1 MRYQMKNGSLLPQT
15 QEAGTE
21 DAGIGQRIGVFG
33 LEQAT
38 AAADFGL
45 SPLFLAEAFE
55 NHSTRVECH
64 DHLDLFCI
72 HTLAHVGQTD
82 SISTVFVFLQRE
94 NMLFACKEPQRVI
107 AMMERIRKD
116 DNADQSFGRVLCDFF
131 KILLEKDTPRLEG
144 IEQEITSL
152 EDEILLDRQKV
163 DYVRRII
170 VLRKRLMV
178 LRRYYEQLLDVFS
191 YIDGN
196 ENGLFDKRSL
206 RAFRILA
213 GKADRL
219 YHNVLG
225 LRDYV
230 TQIREAYQAEVD
242 INLNTTMKIFTV
254 ITAIFLPL
262 TLVAGWYGM
271 NFNMPEYQSP
281 YGYPIVIAVSL
292 IVVAACLLFFKKRK
306 WF

>member
-38 AAADFGL
+38 AAAADFGL

-72 HTLAHVGQTD
+72 HTLAHAGQTD

-131 KILLEKDTPRLEG
+131 KILLEKDTPRVEG
-144 IEQEITSL
+144 IQQEITL
-152 EDEILLDRQKV
+152 
-163 DYVRRII
+163 
-170 VLRKRLMV
+170 
-178 LRRYYEQLLDVFS
+178 
-191 YIDGN
+191 
-196 ENGLFDKRSL
+196 
-206 RAFRILA
+206 
-213 GKADRL
+213 
-219 YHNVLG
+219 
-225 LRDYV
+225 
-230 TQIREAYQAEVD
+230 
-242 INLNTTMKIFTV
+242 
-254 ITAIFLPL
+254 
-262 TLVAGWYGM
+262 
-271 NFNMPEYQSP
+271 
-281 YGYPIVIAVSL
+281 SL
-292 IVVAACLLFFKKRK
+292 IHI
-306 WF
+306 

>member
-1 MRYQMKNGSLLPQT
+1 M
-15 QEAGTE
+15 
-21 DAGIGQRIGVFG
+21 
-33 LEQAT
+33 
-38 AAADFGL
+38 
-45 SPLFLAEAFE
+45 
-55 NHSTRVECH
+55 
-64 DHLDLFCI
+64 
-72 HTLAHVGQTD
+72 
-82 SISTVFVFLQRE
+82 
-94 NMLFACKEPQRVI
+94 
-107 AMMERIRKD
+107 
-116 DNADQSFGRVLCDFF
+116 
-131 KILLEKDTPRLEG
+131 
-144 IEQEITSL
+144 EQEITSL
-152 EDEILLDRQKV
+152 EDEILLNRQKV

-196 ENGLFDKRSL
+196 ENGLFEKRSL